1 MGVLV
6 ISILCIIFG
15 LSLGIPCADAA
26 FDDDKTGYYKFQTNH
41 GDVKEVWVDL
51 DWLIAIYV
59 VSALLD
65 LFSVVTGEFSL
76 LCN

>member
-1 MGVLV
+1 M

-26 FDDDKTGYYKFQTNH
+26 SDDDKTGYYKIQTNH

-59 VSALLD
+59 VSAVLD
-65 LFSVVTGEFSL
+65 FVSVVTGEFPPFS
-76 LCN
+76 CK